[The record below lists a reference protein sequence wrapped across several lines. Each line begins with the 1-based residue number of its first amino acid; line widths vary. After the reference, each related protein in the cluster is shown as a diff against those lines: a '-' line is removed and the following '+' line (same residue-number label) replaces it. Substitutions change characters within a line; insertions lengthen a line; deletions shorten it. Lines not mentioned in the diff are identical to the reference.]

1 MLTDTPKS
9 LGDPDHRADRLA
21 QLDEPH
27 VRDLTRFV
35 KRIHR
40 EIPGKD
46 VPYFDPAD
54 GGVDAVCL
62 YVLEA
67 PGRNAAKSGFV
78 SRNNPDE
85 TAKNWLELNKQAG
98 VDRKRTI
105 MSNIVP
111 WYIGS
116 KEKIRPTS
124 PEDIE
129 DGWPYL
135 LQLIDMLPQ
144 LRVVVLVGTKA
155 QRIAKRLSMT
165 HPSLHLMKCPHPSPK
180 FVNRKPENRDRL
192 LASLREVATV
202 LNKLLQQKKS

>member
-9 LGDPDHRADRLA
+9 LGDPRHHADRLA
-21 QLDEPH
+21 QLQKAH
-27 VRDLTRFV
+27 VRDLTKFV
-35 KRIHR
+35 ERIRR
-40 EIPGKD
+40 ERPGKD

-54 GGVDAVCL
+54 GGIDAVCL

-67 PGRNAAKSGFV
+67 PGRKAAKSSFV

-98 VDRKRTI
+98 VDREWTVI
-105 MSNIVP
+105 SNIVP

-116 KEKIRPTS
+116 KEKIRTPT

-129 DGWPYL
+129 DGWTYL
-135 LQLIDMLPQ
+135 IQLIDMLPQ
-144 LRVVVLVGTKA
+144 LRIVVLVGRKA
-155 QRIAKRLSMT
+155 QRIEKQLCKDR
-165 HPSLHLMKCPHPSPK
+165 PSLHLMKCPHPSPN

-192 LASLREVATV
+192 LAALREVATV
-202 LNKLLQQKKS
+202 LKGYRQQKQS

>member
-9 LGDPDHRADRLA
+9 LGDPDHHADRLA
-21 QLDEPH
+21 QLHEPH
-27 VRDLTRFV
+27 VRNLTSFV
-35 KRIHR
+35 ERIR
-40 EIPGKD
+40 CERPGKD

-54 GGVDAVCL
+54 GGADAVCL

-67 PGRNAAKSGFV
+67 PGRKAAKSSFV

-98 VDRKRTI
+98 VDREWTI
-105 MSNIVP
+105 ISNIVP

-116 KEKIRPTS
+116 KEKIRPPS

-144 LRVVVLVGTKA
+144 LRVVVHVGRKA

-165 HPSLHLMKCPHPSPK
+165 RPSLHLMKCPHPSPK

-192 LASLREVATV
+192 LAALREVATV
-202 LNKLLQQKKS
+202 LNGYRQQKQS